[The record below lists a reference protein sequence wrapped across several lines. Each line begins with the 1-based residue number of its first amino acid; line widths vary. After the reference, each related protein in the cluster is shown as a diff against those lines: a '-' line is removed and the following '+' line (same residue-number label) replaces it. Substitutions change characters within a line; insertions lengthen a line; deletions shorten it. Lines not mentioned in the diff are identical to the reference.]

1 VAAAEAMAK
10 ATIVRAII
18 FTISPHGFLTEIDT

>member
-1 VAAAEAMAK
+1 MAK